1 MKLVRCVIDHPVPAP
16 PKRLNR
22 PKLPLLPSQSQ
33 PPATSSRLLDLYDE
47 VMRQTANR
55 RGTTFHPYHI
65 RSSPTAPPLVHI
77 HCAPHCVSVCLVAPS
92 NPPSPPSFL
101 QRLNTETVSIE
112 LKNGTLVNGTI
123 TGVDMSMNTHLK
135 KVRVTL
141 KGKNPVSYDTLSV
154 RGNMIRLYILPDGLN
169 LDALLVE
176 DKLSKVQSTKP
187 GEKVTPAAGGAG
199 GRGRG
204 RGRGGG
210 GRGRGR

>member
-1 MKLVRCVIDHPVPAP
+1 LS
-16 PKRLNR
+16 L
-22 PKLPLLPSQSQ
+22 
-33 PPATSSRLLDLYDE
+33 TSLTQYLFS
-47 VMRQTANR
+47 
-55 RGTTFHPYHI
+55 
-65 RSSPTAPPLVHI
+65 
-77 HCAPHCVSVCLVAPS
+77 C
-92 NPPSPPSFL
+92 SFL
-101 QRLNTETVSIE
+101 QRLNTETVSVE
-112 LKNGTLVNGTI
+112 LKNGTLIHGTI

-141 KGKNPVSYDTLSV
+141 KGKNPVNYESLSV

-169 LDALLVE
+169 LDSLLVE

-187 GEKVTPAAGGAG
+187 GASNTQAPGGAPGGG